1 MRTPPHII
9 HGLGGVQ
16 GFDIYS
22 FLIAIVG
29 SWLLLWAYR
38 RLRRA

>member
-16 GFDIYS
+16 GFDTRS

-29 SWLLLWAYR
+29 SRLLLWAYH